1 MLIFLGWEENTM
13 GSAELVL
20 NTGSS
25 TGACTQEGI
34 LLWMCSIWWRNV
46 WQERSRSAN
55 MPRGRLFSRTN
66 QLSKPH
72 KQRAAE
78 KTCVCMQACTHVQQS
93 LYIQFIWETALD
105 SSSYP
110 ALLLGWH
117 AVSLAVRASQ
127 LTWQLDLLIS
137 VSYTSPFFYFHA
149 LFSWAYKSN
158 PCTIGWIWPFK
169 C

>member
-1 MLIFLGWEENTM
+1 MHARRKESCCECVVFDEEMCDRKGPEVQTCQEA
-13 GSAELVL
+13 GFSAEQ
-20 NTGSS
+20 TSS
-25 TGACTQEGI
+25 VSPI
-34 LLWMCSIWWRNV
+34 
-46 WQERSRSAN
+46 
-55 MPRGRLFSRTN
+55 
-66 QLSKPH
+66 K
-72 KQRAAE
+72 KRAAE

-93 LYIQFIWETALD
+93 LCIQFIWETALD

-149 LFSWAYKSN
+149 LFS
-158 PCTIGWIWPFK
+158 
-169 C
+169 